1 VSDGPRD
8 LQDSQSDGPQEH
20 GALLRRNALSYFGN
34 VGVALGSVGPT
45 VSIAVTLAA
54 LVVVTGYATP
64 LAVLISAIPML
75 AIAYAFRQLNRWRV
89 TCGATYEWGGRTV
102 SPYFGWIIGWTIMF
116 AYVLSVVPL
125 SLGPYVFELIGKPN
139 SRILDAVVGFALIV
153 VATVCAYLGITLT
166 ARVQWLLIII
176 EYIGAILLGI
186 ICLFALAGHH
196 HGFYASFSWSW
207 FSWKS
212 MGGIHGFVGA
222 ALIAVFLYSGWD
234 TGILVNEETRDS
246 RETPGRSVMTTVWIT
261 AIIFV
266 FLTFAYQGAVS
277 PAELSSHG
285 DALAYIA
292 QVISGSV
299 LAKYMVLAVAL
310 STIGATLASMIAT
323 TRVMFAMGADGVL
336 PTSFS
341 RTSVRYKTPWVATLV
356 VAIVAT
362 IIVWVYALSS
372 SSVVTAFQALVSISG
387 LLYGVYYIGTGIS
400 AMFYFR
406 RIAFTTVG
414 YFIRLLLIPLA
425 ASAFLFYILIES
437 VPGLGGWGS
446 EVLLSFYGMMG
457 VGVLIMIYVRIR
469 ERAPFWELTRETFA
483 PPQDAAT
490 PLAGD
495 SLRGSA

>member
-1 VSDGPRD
+1 MSDGPTD
-8 LQDSQSDGPQEH
+8 LQDSQGDGPQEH
-20 GALLRRNALSYFGN
+20 GADLRRNALSYFGN

-64 LAVLISAIPML
+64 LAVLISAVPML

-125 SLGPYVFELIGKPN
+125 SLGPYMFELIGKPN

-153 VATVCAYLGITLT
+153 VATVCAYRGITLT
-166 ARVQWLLIII
+166 ARVQWLLIVI
-176 EYIGAILLGI
+176 EYVGAILLGVV
-186 ICLFALAGHH
+186 CLVALARH

-207 FSWKS
+207 FSWKT

-234 TGILVNEETRDS
+234 TGILVNEETRDA
-246 RETPGRSVMTTVWIT
+246 RETPGRSVMATVVLT
-261 AIIFV
+261 AVIFV

-277 PAELSSHG
+277 PAQLSAHG

-292 QVISGSV
+292 QVVSGSA
-299 LAKYMVLAVAL
+299 LAKYMILAVAL

-336 PTSFS
+336 PRSFS
-341 RTSVRYKTPWVATLV
+341 RTSAKYKTPWVATLV

-400 AMFYFR
+400 AMFFFR
-406 RIAFTTVG
+406 RISLTSFG
-414 YFIRLLLIPLA
+414 YFVRLLLIPLA
-425 ASAFLFYILIES
+425 ASAFLAYILVDS
-437 VPGLGGWGS
+437 VSGLGGWGS

-457 VGVLIMIYVRIR
+457 AGVLIMIYVRLR
-469 ERAPFWELTRETFA
+469 EHAAFFGLKRETFTF
-483 PPQDAAT
+483 PQEAGA
-490 PLAGD
+490 PLAEG
-495 SLRGSA
+495 SLRDPT

>member
-1 VSDGPRD
+1 MSDGAKD
-8 LQDSQSDGPQEH
+8 LQDGGIGEPQEH
-20 GALLRRNALSYFGN
+20 GEKLQRNALTYFGN

-64 LAVLISAIPML
+64 LAVLISALPML

-89 TCGATYEWGGRTV
+89 NCGATYEWGGRTV

-125 SLGPYVFELIGKPN
+125 SLGPYAFALIGKPN
-139 SRILDAVVGFALIV
+139 SRILDAVIGFALIV
-153 VATVCAYLGITLT
+153 AVTVCAYLGIRLT
-166 ARVQWLLIII
+166 ARVQWLLIAI
-176 EYIGAILLGI
+176 EYIGAILLGVV
-186 ICLFALAGHH
+186 CLLALADHS
-196 HGFYASFSWSW
+196 HGFHAAFSWNW
-207 FSWKS
+207 FSWKT

-246 RETPGRSVMTTVWIT
+246 RETPGRSVMMTVIVT
-261 AIIFV
+261 AVIFV
-266 FLTFAYQGAVS
+266 FLTFAYQAAVS

-292 QVISGSV
+292 QVVSGSA
-299 LAKYMVLAVAL
+299 LAKYMILAVAL
-310 STIGATLASMIAT
+310 STIGATLASMVAT

-336 PTSFS
+336 PRSFS
-341 RTSVRYKTPWVATLV
+341 RTSAKYKTPLVATLV

-387 LLYGVYYIGTGIS
+387 LLYGVYYIGTGVS
-400 AMFYFR
+400 AIFYFR
-406 RIAFTTVG
+406 RIGFTSVG
-414 YFIRLLLIPLA
+414 YFLKLLIIPLA
-425 ASAFLFYILIES
+425 ASAFLTYILIDS

-446 EVLLSFYGMMG
+446 EDLLSFYGMMG
-457 VGVLIMIYVRIR
+457 VGVVIMFYVRFR
-469 ERAPFWELTRETFA
+469 GRPAFFELKRETFR
-483 PPQDAAT
+483 PQEEVSGSLAA
-490 PLAGD
+490 D
-495 SLRGSA
+495 SLSGSA

>member
-1 VSDGPRD
+1 VSDAAQD
-8 LQDSQSDGPQEH
+8 LPDGRSDGPQEH
-20 GALLRRNALSYFGN
+20 GAQLRRNALSYFGN

-54 LVVVTGYATP
+54 LVAVTGYATP

-153 VATVCAYLGITLT
+153 FATVCAYLGITLT
-166 ARVQWLLIII
+166 ARVQWLLIAI
-176 EYIGAILLGI
+176 EYVGAILLGV
-186 ICLFALAGHH
+186 ICLVGLADHH
-196 HGFYASFSWSW
+196 HFYASFSWSW
-207 FSWKS
+207 FSWKT

-222 ALIAVFLYSGWD
+222 SLIAVFLYSGWD

-246 RETPGRSVMTTVWIT
+246 RETPGRSVMMTVVLT

-266 FLTFAYQGAVS
+266 FLTFAYQAAVS
-277 PAELSSHG
+277 PAELQSHG
-285 DALAYIA
+285 DALAYIG
-292 QVISGSV
+292 QVISGTA

-310 STIGATLASMIAT
+310 STIGATLASLIAT

-336 PTSFS
+336 PKGFA
-341 RTSVRYKTPWVATLV
+341 RTSERYRTPWVATLV

-387 LLYGVYYIGTGIS
+387 LLYGVYYIGTGVS
-400 AMFYFR
+400 TLFYFR
-406 RIAFTTVG
+406 RIAVTSAG
-414 YFIRLLLIPLA
+414 YFVRLLLIPLA
-425 ASAFLFYILIES
+425 ASAFLTYILIKS

-446 EVLLSFYGMMG
+446 EVLVSFYVMMG
-457 VGVLIMIYVRIR
+457 IGVLIMIYVRL
-469 ERAPFWELTRETFA
+469 RANPAFFGLKRETYE
-483 PPQDAAT
+483 PPGEARA

-495 SLRGSA
+495 SVPGST